1 MYRYGVE
8 SNIMRVAMSE
18 KMLNIKLNV
27 AGKPYEMT
35 IDARNEE
42 VYRLAAR
49 EINNSLAMAQQ
60 ARVDGFGVQDYLAIV
75 AVDLMISNIRLERK
89 NDVEENDL
97 KALAELSERL
107 SKHLEK

>member
-1 MYRYGVE
+1 
-8 SNIMRVAMSE
+8 MS
-18 KMLNIKLNV
+18 KQRLNIKLDI
-27 AGKPYEMT
+27 AGKPYEMS

-49 EINNSLAMAQQ
+49 EINSRLATAQQ
-60 ARVDGFGVQDYLAIV
+60 SRVDGFGVQDYLAIV

-89 NDVEENDL
+89 NDVEEGDL
-97 KALAELSERL
+97 KALAELAERL

>member
-1 MYRYGVE
+1 MG
-8 SNIMRVAMSE
+8 
-18 KMLNIKLNV
+18 KQLNIKLDI
-27 AGKPYEMT
+27 AGKPYEMA
-35 IDARNEE
+35 IDAANEE

-49 EINNSLAMAQQ
+49 EINTRLSAAQC

-89 NDVEENDL
+89 NDVAEGEM
-97 KALAELSERL
+97 KALSELSERL

>member
-1 MYRYGVE
+1 
-8 SNIMRVAMSE
+8 MSE
-18 KMLNIKLNV
+18 KPLNIKLDI

-42 VYRLAAR
+42 IYRLAAR
-49 EINNSLAMAQQ
+49 EINSRLAIAQQ
-60 ARVDGFGVQDYLAIV
+60 SRVDGFGIQDYLSII

-89 NDVEENDL
+89 NDVEEGDL
-97 KALAELSERL
+97 KALTELADKL